1 VFIAHGTEDKVVSY
15 DTRALSIVD
24 GATAAGI
31 TYEFYPLEG
40 VGHNWLLGM
49 LGQTT
54 ADGRK
59 IDDLM
64 YEFLD
69 RVLYGE

>member
-1 VFIAHGTEDKVVSY
+1 VVSY
-15 DTRALSIVD
+15 DTRALSIAD

-31 TYEFYPLEG
+31 TYELYPLEG
-40 VGHNWLLGM
+40 VGHEWLLDM
-49 LGQTT
+49 LVQTT

-64 YEFLD
+64 YEFLN
-69 RVLYGE
+69 RVLY

>member
-1 VFIAHGTEDKVVSY
+1 M
-15 DTRALSIVD
+15 D

-40 VGHNWLLGM
+40 VGHEWLLGM

-59 IDDLM
+59 INDLM
-64 YEFLD
+64 YEFLN
-69 RVLYGE
+69 RVLYSR